1 MMTAKIAL
9 RPLDVRPDLH
19 ETVAKVAAEVGASIV
34 DPSEADALIWTHASG
49 DPALLRS
56 IIDENPS
63 IRWVHLGPAGIERF
77 VPYLD
82 NGRVW
87 TCGKGVFDRPVAE
100 LTLALMLAGF
110 RRLHRYARETT
121 WTGLDGRT
129 LFGAKVTV
137 LGGGGIAQRL
147 AELLVPFDVELTV
160 VRNRVQ
166 PMDHVAN
173 VVGPDD
179 LLPALAHA
187 DQVVLALALTPQ
199 THHIID
205 AQALETMASHAWI
218 VNVARGAHIDTEAL
232 VTALQNNSIGGAA
245 LDVTDPEPLPDGH
258 PLWTLPNALVTPHT
272 ANPSSI
278 GQPMSLQRAADNVR
292 RFVAGQPLIGT
303 VDVELGY

>member
-1 MMTAKIAL
+1 MTAKIAL

-19 ETVAKVAAEVGASIV
+19 ELVAETAAEVGAAIV
-34 DPSEADALIWTHASG
+34 DPSEADALIWTQASG
-49 DPALLRS
+49 DPAVLRA
-56 IIDENPS
+56 IVDENPN

-82 NGRVW
+82 TNRVW

-121 WTGLDGRT
+121 WTDLDGRT

-147 AELLVPFDVELTV
+147 AELLVPFGVELTV

-166 PMDHVAN
+166 PMEHVAK
-173 VVGPDD
+173 VVGPDG
-179 LLPALAHA
+179 LSTALTDA

-205 AQALETMASHAWI
+205 AQALATMAPHAWI
-218 VNVARGAHIDTEAL
+218 VNVARGAHIDTQAL
-232 VTALQNNSIGGAA
+232 VDALRNNTIGGAA

-258 PLWTLPNALVTPHT
+258 PLWTLPNALITPHT

-292 RFVAGQPLIGT
+292 RFVAGEPLIGT

>member
-1 MMTAKIAL
+1 MMTIKIAV
-9 RPLDVRPDLH
+9 RPLNIFPELH
-19 ETVAKVAAEVGASIV
+19 DTVARVAAEIGASIG
-34 DPSEADALIWTHASG
+34 DPSEADALIWTDAAG
-49 DPALLRS
+49 DPAVLRS
-56 IIDENPS
+56 IIDENPN

-82 NGRVW
+82 NDRVW

-110 RRLHRYARETT
+110 RCLHRYARETS
-121 WTGLDGRT
+121 WTGLDGRS

-137 LGGGGIAQRL
+137 LGGGGVAQRL

-173 VVGPDD
+173 VVGTDD
-179 LLPALAHA
+179 LQLALADA
-187 DQVVLALALTPQ
+187 DQVVLALALTPE
-199 THHIID
+199 TRHIID
-205 AQALETMASHAWI
+205 ERALATMASHAWI

-232 VTALQNNSIGGAA
+232 VTALQENTISGAA
-245 LDVTDPEPLPDGH
+245 LDVTEPEPLPDGH
-258 PLWTLPNALVTPHT
+258 PLWTLPNALITPHT
-272 ANPSSI
+272 ANPASI
-278 GQPMSLQRAADNVR
+278 GQPMSLQRAAENIR
-292 RFVAGQPLIGT
+292 CFVAGEPLIGT